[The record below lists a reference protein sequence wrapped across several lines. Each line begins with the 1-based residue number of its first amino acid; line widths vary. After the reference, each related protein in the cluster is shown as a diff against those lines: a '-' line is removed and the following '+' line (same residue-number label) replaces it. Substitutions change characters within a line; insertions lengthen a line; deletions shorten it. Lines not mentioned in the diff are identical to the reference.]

1 MHIWFDRR
9 LGSFSELFPFK
20 LEDILTYE
28 DIHTCLLFSRLR
40 WTVFHLS
47 IIIGNVTN

>member
-1 MHIWFDRR
+1 MHILFDRR

-40 WTVFHLS
+40 WTVFLLS
-47 IIIGNVTN
+47 IIRGNVTN